1 MSHCYTQTLIV
12 FLSYKLFIWLCT
24 PMYPLS
30 SVHWGPQFEATLPW
44 QLFVFS
50 LSAKLPL
57 VTVTLLGCNQEY
69 HCKWNYLHQPT
80 LSRFPIYF
88 VNVNLRLAVQYISV
102 AQTDTMF
109 KIQGELSSD
118 FGILSSNLLLY
129 QHPASWCTRSSVRI
143 RRDRLKR
150 FEQNHFFSLSQTLI
164 LYNPSP
170 LFWFSCHMSDFEPV
184 ELLVEWECIKYW
196 LGRSGE
202 EWRQRHW
209 VYFQTYHPIIVLPR
223 TYSWRKAI

>member
-1 MSHCYTQTLIV
+1 MSI
-12 FLSYKLFIWLCT
+12 
-24 PMYPLS
+24 
-30 SVHWGPQFEATLPW
+30 EATLPW

-50 LSAKLPL
+50 LSPKLPL

-88 VNVNLRLAVQYISV
+88 GNVNLRLTVQYISV

-143 RRDRLKR
+143 RRDRLKL
-150 FEQNHFFSLSQTLI
+150 FEQNNLFSLSQTLI
-164 LYNPSP
+164 FSHSLQSLPPFLVFLSHVR
-170 LFWFSCHMSDFEPV
+170 FWTCGVVSRV
-184 ELLVEWECIKYW
+184 
-196 LGRSGE
+196 R
-202 EWRQRHW
+202 
-209 VYFQTYHPIIVLPR
+209 VYKIL
-223 TYSWRKAI
+223 A